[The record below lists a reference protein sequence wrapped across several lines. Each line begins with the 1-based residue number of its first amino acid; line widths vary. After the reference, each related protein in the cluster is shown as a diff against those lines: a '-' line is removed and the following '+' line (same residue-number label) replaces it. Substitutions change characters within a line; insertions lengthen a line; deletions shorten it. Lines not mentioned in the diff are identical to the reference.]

1 MSIKNIFST
10 QISTNIK
17 ERVLFDYLQGICGI
31 LKNQFKA
38 IYDFL
43 RAAQVNEHHMSGVGQ
58 YLW

>member
-1 MSIKNIFST
+1 MSIKNIFNT

-17 ERVLFDYLQGICGI
+17 ERVLFDYLQGICRI

-38 IYDFL
+38 IYDFS
-43 RAAQVNEHHMSGVGQ
+43 RAAQVNEHRMSGVGL